1 MGNRIS
7 VRNGVRSPDIYQ
19 PGNAVNEIWIDD
31 FELISRLPFGDS
43 DMAQAGWPK
52 GDYPK
57 IPWRPF
63 IIPLRAAIGRAVK
76 SVRDSPS
83 SLSRRSLVSSSPTEM
98 LHMESSINPW
108 AILLV
113 LSVLFFLGPIVIYH
127 VPRLY
132 SKRYQQSACLRLA
145 TSGLECGEYGES
157 ASRTKRQLTTS
168 VVACAQSLSDVG
180 LCLMYFAIRGING
193 GLCLP
198 LGEGK
203 ERDAAVQTCVV
214 LLATI
219 SRAYLLGIWWE
230 YLRGHRRSDAEDNAL
245 RISELS
251 WRSDPEKS
259 RLCAQGS

>member
-1 MGNRIS
+1 
-7 VRNGVRSPDIYQ
+7 
-19 PGNAVNEIWIDD
+19 
-31 FELISRLPFGDS
+31 
-43 DMAQAGWPK
+43 MAQAGWPK

-63 IIPLRAAIGRAVK
+63 IIPLRAAIGRAAK
-76 SVRDSPS
+76 SLRDTPY
-83 SLSRRSLVSSSPTEM
+83 SLSRRSFVPSSPDET
-98 LHMESSINPW
+98 LHMASSINPW

-113 LSVLFFLGPIVIYH
+113 LSVLLFLVPIIIYH
-127 VPRLY
+127 VPCQY
-132 SKRYQQSACLRLA
+132 SRRYQRPSCLRLA
-145 TSGLECGEYGES
+145 TPALECGYGES
-157 ASRTKRQLTTS
+157 SLTTKRHLTTS
-168 VVACAQSLSDVG
+168 VVVCAQSLSDAG

-203 ERDAAVQTCVV
+203 ERVTAVQTCVV

-230 YLRGHRRSDAEDNAL
+230 YLRGYRQSDAEDSGLQTADL
-245 RISELS
+245 DWS
-251 WRSDPEKS
+251 SDPEKS

>member
-7 VRNGVRSPDIYQ
+7 ARNGLRSPNIYQ

-63 IIPLRAAIGRAVK
+63 IIPLRAAVSRAAK
-76 SVRDSPS
+76 SLQDTPS
-83 SLSRRSLVSSSPTEM
+83 LLSRRSLVTPLQSEVPDM
-98 LHMESSINPW
+98 ASSISPW
-108 AILLV
+108 ALLLV

-132 SKRYQQSACLRLA
+132 SKKYQRPSSFRLA
-145 TSGLECGEYGES
+145 TPGLECEAGEHS
-157 ASRTKRQLTTS
+157 SKTIRHLTTS
-168 VVACAQSLSDVG
+168 VVVCAQSLGDAG
-180 LCLMYFAIRGING
+180 LCLMYFAVRGING

-203 ERDAAVQTCVV
+203 ERAAAVQACVV
-214 LLATI
+214 MLATI

-230 YLRGHRRSDAEDNAL
+230 YLKGYRRSDVEDGGL
-245 RISELS
+245 RIDDLDWS
-251 WRSDPEKS
+251 SDSEKS
-259 RLCAQGS
+259 RLWAQGS